1 MPICGGDGE
10 KGFEIVDRI
19 IKRYDK
25 YLSKG
30 GYAYMVLECIGSDTQ
45 PYIIDVFNKYST
57 KGMLNI
63 RVITAIPFNKQID
76 YSINLILYLSDEEYR
91 TSF

>member
-1 MPICGGDGE
+1 
-10 KGFEIVDRI
+10 
-19 IKRYDK
+19 
-25 YLSKG
+25 
-30 GYAYMVLECIGSDTQ
+30 MVLECIGSDTQ
-45 PYIIDVFNKYST
+45 PYIIDEFNKYRT

-63 RVITAIPFNKQID
+63 RVITAIPVNKQID